1 MTRLRDQP
9 WRQDERRTALI
20 AVALKMLTGD
30 RGKYLGVVLG
40 LVFTTFIMTQ
50 QPAMFFGLV
59 KRSYGFVS
67 DAALADIWVMDPM
80 VRFID
85 DVKPLSDTT
94 VARVRGIEGV
104 GWAVPIYKGATR
116 VRLADGNFQNSVLIG
131 LDDTTL
137 IGGPPIMLMGQLA
150 DLRRADG
157 VIVSAD
163 GANHRLA
170 RPNPRAGGAPIP
182 LVIGDVIEMN
192 ERRAVVVGISEAT
205 TTNTGVPTIYTTYS
219 RAKSYVP
226 SERKTLSFVLV
237 KAKAGTD
244 VATVIANIRHHT
256 ALAAL
261 TKEQFE
267 RMTLWYIIQNS
278 PAFTLFGLSAII
290 GFVVG
295 GLIAGQTFYNFTLEN
310 LRYFGVMKAMGA
322 TNRTLLTMIMAQ
334 ALVAGAIG
342 YGLGVGLIS
351 LFGLAIGP
359 RFPFELSWSLFLVSA
374 GGIVVLCVIASGL
387 SMRKVLR
394 LDPAS
399 VFKT

>member
-1 MTRLRDQP
+1 MPTAAAPSSRAT
-9 WRQDERRTALI
+9 ERRKAMVL
-20 AVALKMLTGD
+20 VAIKMLTGD
-30 RGKYLGVVLG
+30 RGKYLGMVLG

-80 VRFID
+80 VRYID
-85 DVKPLSDTT
+85 DIKPLSDTT
-94 VARVRGIEGV
+94 VARVRGVEGV
-104 GWAVPIYKGATR
+104 GWAVPIYKGTTR

-137 IGGPPIMLMGQLA
+137 IGGPPIILSGKLA

-163 GANHRLA
+163 GANNRFA
-170 RPNPRAGGAPIP
+170 RPSPRSSEPPIP
-182 LVIGDVIEMN
+182 LMIGDVIEMN

-205 TTNTGVPTIYTTYS
+205 TTNMGVPTIYTTYS

-237 KAKAGTD
+237 KAKAGTE
-244 VATVIANIRHHT
+244 VGLVISNIRHWT
-256 ALAAL
+256 GLAAV
-261 TKEQFE
+261 TREQFE
-267 RMTLWYIIQNS
+267 QMTLWYVIQNT

-290 GFVVG
+290 GFGVG

-351 LFGLAIGP
+351 LFSLVIGP

-374 GGIVVLCVIASGL
+374 CGIVLLCVIASGL
-387 SMRKVLR
+387 SMRKVIR